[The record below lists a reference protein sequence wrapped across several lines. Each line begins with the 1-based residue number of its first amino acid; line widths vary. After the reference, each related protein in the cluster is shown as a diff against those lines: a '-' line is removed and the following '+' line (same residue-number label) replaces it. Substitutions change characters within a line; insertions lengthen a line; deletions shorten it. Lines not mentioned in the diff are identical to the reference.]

1 MKKVL
6 ALGDMHCGHVVG
18 LTPPDWRCRRRKT
31 GDAQAALYD
40 AFLEICKGAGAV
52 DVCIVNG
59 DCIDGKGEA
68 SGGTELITADREEQC
83 EMAIVAL
90 ANVKAKKF
98 VFTRGT
104 PYHVGKEE
112 DWENIIA
119 ERMDAKI
126 NDVAFLSIDGVAF
139 NVRHHAGSSA
149 VPHGRHTGIAREALW
164 DAIWAMRGEQDR
176 ANILLRSHVHYHAFS
191 GDADFLAMTLPALQG
206 KGSKFGARKCVG
218 TVDFGAVIFECN
230 KGVYSWRSMTRRIKQ
245 QNHKMAIL

>member
-18 LTPPDWRCRRRKT
+18 LTPPDWRCSRRKA

-40 AFLEICKGAGAV
+40 AFLEICKEAGKV

-83 EMAIVAL
+83 EMAIAAL

-104 PYHVGKEE
+104 PCHVGKEE

-126 NDVAFLSIDGVAF
+126 HDVAFLSIDGVAF
-139 NVRHHAGSSA
+139 NVSHHAGSSA
-149 VPHGRHTGIAREALW
+149 VPHGRHTE
-164 DAIWAMRGEQDR
+164 
-176 ANILLRSHVHYHAFS
+176 
-191 GDADFLAMTLPALQG
+191 
-206 KGSKFGARKCVG
+206 
-218 TVDFGAVIFECN
+218 
-230 KGVYSWRSMTRRIKQ
+230 
-245 QNHKMAIL
+245 